1 MFTHKQFNP
10 FFKLVLF
17 LTAICLSN
25 CSDKSEYGEASD
37 YEKLGAGSSGSG
49 IIKGTVLD
57 NASDALPGVSVTFA
71 KSGTTSSV
79 VTTVD
84 NGTYSKTSLSSGTYT
99 LTYTKSGFIDTTL
112 SATLTADNETL
123 TVATVKQFPDTC
135 ASGTISGTIKDAV
148 SDSVVSDVSL
158 SVRSGLNMTSGT
170 IIKTAT
176 TDSSGNYSLSSMSAG
191 WYTVETSKSGYIT
204 GYFNVY
210 ACGNQAN
217 QDASIS
223 TSIDSG
229 TMRIVLHWDNLT
241 TNVVKI
247 LDSHLTG
254 TDNLSGQGH
263 TNNSTNRFHL
273 YYNSISGVDSFYY
286 ATNNFSCTSC
296 SDTQKSDNV
305 TLDNDDY
312 DGAPGTETIT
322 INKVRSGTYRYSVHD
337 FSNKGLTAPDNLSKS
352 GATVI
357 VYYNDTTTTY
367 NVPNNA
373 GSLWTVFT
381 FDSSSGFT
389 AVNGMSDQLSAS
401 NIQYY

>member
-135 ASGTISGTIKDAV
+135 ASGAISGTIKDAV

-367 NVPNNA
+367 NVPNSA

>member
-217 QDASIS
+217 QDTSIS

-254 TDNLSGQGH
+254 PDNLSGQGH
-263 TNNSTNRFHL
+263 TNSSTNRFHV
-273 YYNSISGVDSFYY
+273 YYGSASGVDSFYY

-305 TLDNDDY
+305 TLDHDDY

-337 FSNKGLTAPDNLSKS
+337 YSHKGLTAPDNLSKS
-352 GATVI
+352 GTTVN
-357 VYYNDTTTTY
+357 VYYNNTATTF
-367 NVPNNA
+367 NVPNDN

-381 FDSSSGFT
+381 FDISSGFN
-389 AVNGMSDQLSAS
+389 AVNEMSDQLSVS
-401 NIQYY
+401 NIQNY